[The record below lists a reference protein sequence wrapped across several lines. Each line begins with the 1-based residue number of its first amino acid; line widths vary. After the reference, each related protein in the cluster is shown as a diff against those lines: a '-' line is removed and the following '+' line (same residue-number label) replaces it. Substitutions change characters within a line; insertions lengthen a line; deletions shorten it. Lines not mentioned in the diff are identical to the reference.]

1 VTRKASIADLFSN
14 EQREF
19 YDEHA
24 PAGLAI
30 ETLAVLGP
38 IPILK
43 LKMKPQ
49 GFGHKL
55 VVELWM
61 YPDDSQIVEPST
73 KSAPEEAFQVGA
85 EMRTFLLGLG
95 VDLTAD
101 QQTKTKTALEFFS
114 AP

>member
-43 LKMKPQ
+43 VKMKPQ

-55 VVELWM
+55 VVE
-61 YPDDSQIVEPST
+61 YGTPTTRRSSSCRRSQLPRRHSR
-73 KSAPEEAFQVGA
+73 SG
-85 EMRTFLLGLG
+85 RR
-95 VDLTAD
+95 
-101 QQTKTKTALEFFS
+101 
-114 AP
+114 